1 MCALCI
7 LVCGNGLGWGA
18 DNMYNWT
25 LNSFKNHSVSPA
37 VINFLDEQ
45 DAWTRQNIASNKS
58 ALWQQMGLL

>member
-1 MCALCI
+1 
-7 LVCGNGLGWGA
+7 
-18 DNMYNWT
+18 MYNWT